1 MGRTRDKDQV
11 NQVISH
17 LMPVRDKIKKIYV
30 GTSGQRNWGRLQINI
45 VFTITS
51 NRQVPPTP
59 DHRIKGAVQPGVD
72 PGRVNTGGGSRGSK
86 HNNLLP

>member
-1 MGRTRDKDQV
+1 
-11 NQVISH
+11 
-17 LMPVRDKIKKIYV
+17 MPVCDKIKKIYV
-30 GTSGQRNWGRLQINI
+30 GTSGQRNWVRLQINI

-72 PGRVNTGGGSRGSK
+72 PG
-86 HNNLLP
+86 